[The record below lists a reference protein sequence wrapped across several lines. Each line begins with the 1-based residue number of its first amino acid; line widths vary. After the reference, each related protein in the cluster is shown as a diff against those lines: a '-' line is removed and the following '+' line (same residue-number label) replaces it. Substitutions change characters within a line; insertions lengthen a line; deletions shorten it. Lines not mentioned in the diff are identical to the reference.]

1 MLYGKEEK
9 TMPRKKKIEEEQIEV
24 VKDEYITCSMRTNL
38 ARISMKTGVPVEELR
53 ALNPDIRFGI
63 IGIPAGRRVRIR

>member
-1 MLYGKEEK
+1 
-9 TMPRKKKIEEEQIEV
+9 MPRKKKTEEEQV
-24 VKDEYITCSMRTNL
+24 VVQDEYIVCSMRTNL
-38 ARISMKTGVPVEELR
+38 ARISLKTGVSVEELR

>member
-1 MLYGKEEK
+1 
-9 TMPRKKKIEEEQIEV
+9 MPRRKKTEGEQV
-24 VKDEYITCSMRTNL
+24 VMQNECIVCSMRTNL

-63 IGIPAGRRVRIR
+63 IGIPAGRRVRVR

>member
-1 MLYGKEEK
+1 M
-9 TMPRKKKIEEEQIEV
+9 TRKKKSEA
-24 VKDEYITCSMRTNL
+24 EYILCNMRTNF
-38 ARISMKTGVPVEELR
+38 ARISMKTGVPVEDLR

>member
-1 MLYGKEEK
+1 MA
-9 TMPRKKKIEEEQIEV
+9 RKKKSEPEF
-24 VKDEYITCSMRTNL
+24 ITCTMRTNY
-38 ARISMKTGVPVEELR
+38 ARISIKTGVSVEDLK

>member
-1 MLYGKEEK
+1 
-9 TMPRKKKIEEEQIEV
+9 MPRRKKTEDGQIEV
-24 VKDEYITCSMRTNL
+24 VQDEYITCSMRTNL
-38 ARISMKTGVPVEELR
+38 AKISMKTGVPVEELR

>member
-1 MLYGKEEK
+1 
-9 TMPRKKKIEEEQIEV
+9 MPRKKKTEEEQIEV
-24 VKDEYITCSMRTNL
+24 VKDEYIICGFRSNLVRLSMQ
-38 ARISMKTGVPVEELR
+38 TGVPVETLR

>member
-1 MLYGKEEK
+1 
-9 TMPRKKKIEEEQIEV
+9 MPRKKKTEEEQIEV
-24 VKDEYITCSMRTNL
+24 VQDEYIICGFRSNL
-38 ARISMKTGVPVEELR
+38 VRISMQTSVPVEELR

>member
-1 MLYGKEEK
+1 MA
-9 TMPRKKKIEEEQIEV
+9 RKKKSEPEFIL
-24 VKDEYITCSMRTNL
+24 YNMRTNF

-63 IGIPAGRRVRIR
+63 IGIPAGRSVRIR

>member
-1 MLYGKEEK
+1 
-9 TMPRKKKIEEEQIEV
+9 MPRKKKTEEEQIEAV
-24 VKDEYITCSMRTNL
+24 QDEYIICSFRSNL
-38 ARISMKTGVPVEELR
+38 VRISMQTGVPVEELR

>member
-1 MLYGKEEK
+1 MA
-9 TMPRKKKIEEEQIEV
+9 RKKKSEPEFIL
-24 VKDEYITCSMRTNL
+24 CNMRTNY

-63 IGIPAGRRVRIR
+63 IGIPAGRSVRIK

>member
-1 MLYGKEEK
+1 MA
-9 TMPRKKKIEEEQIEV
+9 RKKKREPEFIL
-24 VKDEYITCSMRTNL
+24 CNMRTNF
-38 ARISMKTGVPVEELR
+38 ARISMKTGVPVEDLR

>member
-1 MLYGKEEK
+1 MA
-9 TMPRKKKIEEEQIEV
+9 RKKKTEEEQNMTQEPV
-24 VKDEYITCSMRTNL
+24 YIISFIRTNFSW
-38 ARISMKTGVPVEELR
+38 ISMKTGVPVEELR

>member
-1 MLYGKEEK
+1 MA
-9 TMPRKKKIEEEQIEV
+9 RKKKSEPEFIL
-24 VKDEYITCSMRTNL
+24 CNMRTNF
-38 ARISMKTGVPVEELR
+38 ARISIKTGVPVEDLR

>member
-1 MLYGKEEK
+1 MPLGKEEK
-9 TMPRKKKIEEEQIEV
+9 IMPRKKKTEEEHIED
-24 VKDEYITCSMRTNL
+24 VKDEYIICSMRTNL
-38 ARISMKTGVPVEELR
+38 ARISIKTGVSVDELR

>member
-1 MLYGKEEK
+1 MA
-9 TMPRKKKIEEEQIEV
+9 RKKKNEA
-24 VKDEYITCSMRTNL
+24 EYILCNMHTNF

>member
-1 MLYGKEEK
+1 MAR
-9 TMPRKKKIEEEQIEV
+9 RKKNEPEFII
-24 VKDEYITCSMRTNL
+24 CSVRTNYTKL
-38 ARISMKTGVPVEELR
+38 SVKTGVSVEELR

>member
-1 MLYGKEEK
+1 
-9 TMPRKKKIEEEQIEV
+9 MPRKKKTEEEHG
-24 VKDEYITCSMRTNL
+24 EYIVSSMRTNL

-53 ALNPDIRFGI
+53 ALNPDLRFGI

>member
-1 MLYGKEEK
+1 MA
-9 TMPRKKKIEEEQIEV
+9 RKKKSEA
-24 VKDEYITCSMRTNL
+24 EYILCNMCTSY

>member
-1 MLYGKEEK
+1 MA
-9 TMPRKKKIEEEQIEV
+9 RKKKTEEEQIITKEP
-24 VKDEYITCSMRTNL
+24 EYIVCTLRTNF
-38 ARISMKTGVPVEELR
+38 ARISMKTGIPVEDLR